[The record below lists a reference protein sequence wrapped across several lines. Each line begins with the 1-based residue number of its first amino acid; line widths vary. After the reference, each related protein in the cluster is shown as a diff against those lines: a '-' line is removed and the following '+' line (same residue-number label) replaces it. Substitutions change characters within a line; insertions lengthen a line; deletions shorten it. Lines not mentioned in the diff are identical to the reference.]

1 MSHALGVSDTT
12 RTTSPTD
19 VRRGN
24 FGPNDH
30 PAWGHDRASEWLGVT
45 ITEYAP
51 GYAKGHMPVREDML
65 NGFNIAHGGMVFALA
80 DSIFAW
86 TCNSPDGDG
95 STITVAQGAD
105 INFVSSPQLGTI
117 LTATGHLRAST
128 GRSGLYDITVVD
140 DQGNLVAEFR
150 GRSRTIPNPSR

>member
-1 MSHALGVSDTT
+1 MSHALDVSSTAPAA
-12 RTTSPTD
+12 PTD
-19 VRRGN
+19 VRRRT

-30 PAWGHDRASEWLGVT
+30 PAWGHDRTSEWLGVT

-51 GYAKGHMPVREDML
+51 GYAKGHMRIREEML

-80 DSIFAW
+80 DTIFAW
-86 TCNSPDGDG
+86 TCNDPDGDG
-95 STITVAQGAD
+95 STITVAQGSD
-105 INFVSSPQLGTI
+105 INFVSSPQIGTT
-117 LTATGHLRAST
+117 LTATGFLRAST

-150 GRSRTIPNPSR
+150 GRSRTIPNPRR